1 MKQWKYKN
9 QMYEFARK
17 LFHCYGLMAA
27 RHSPTELASSP
38 ALWNCSNEGQ
48 GLNMPLRNTQRYSF
62 LFMAEAHCQNTLGI
76 TCTMSLLCLYLP
88 SVVYAEGRLFLSCSY
103 STTYSQQKLSN
114 PHIFNFHTTFANL
127 SVWIILYSAASSS
140 QCSLVPVQYKLGK
153 QHLKHSQ
160 KTKPI
165 LSWFAND
172 LL

>member
-1 MKQWKYKN
+1 
-9 QMYEFARK
+9 MYEFARK

-88 SVVYAEGRLFLSCSY
+88 WVVYTEGRLFLSCSY
-103 STTYSQQKLSN
+103 RTAEAVKPTHFQLPY
-114 PHIFNFHTTFANL
+114 NFCKSFSMNYTVF
-127 SVWIILYSAASSS
+127 
-140 QCSLVPVQYKLGK
+140 CSLKL
-153 QHLKHSQ
+153 
-160 KTKPI
+160 TV
-165 LSWFAND
+165 
-172 LL
+172 